1 MKSSNAPLLRLILCS
16 IWFALLAAAAAA
28 GQEKLGDQV
37 RSEIPYRD
45 GKVILVSDFQER
57 VSETRYRAKGHVVVT
72 FQDMVIT
79 ADEVQYDQETRKGFA
94 VGQTRFS
101 QKQQWLSCSRAEFD
115 LNANTAVFYDASG
128 YTDRQ
133 MSVVGRTILKTG
145 PDTYRIEDGMVTAC
159 PQKRPKWSF
168 YTSRADVRV
177 DKTAR
182 LHRTIFK
189 IKGVPVFYFPYL
201 IFPMDKKER
210 SSGFIPFH
218 TGTSTSKGR
227 LIGEGYYQTLGPS
240 ADVLLYGNYF
250 SLRGLALGAVFRA
263 RPNPVTHFTL
273 EAYGIN
279 DKLNQGGVRL
289 VVDGESLL
297 KDDWRAVARVNITS
311 NFEFRQA
318 FEDSFRAATVSEEK
332 ATAFLTRDHESFST
346 NIAFQRQEVL
356 FPVHSLV
363 IRKLPSFEFLS
374 LGTPL
379 GNSPF
384 VLSFRTS
391 FDGVSRIDTSMQTP
405 GLVQRLD
412 FYPRLTVRLPPLKGF
427 SLMPSVGVRE
437 TYYGVRLDD
446 SSPTGVSNN
455 SFQRRYADLSLDL
468 KTPVLQ
474 RSFSSSWF
482 GNFEHV
488 IEPVLSYRWIHGVK
502 DLQDTIRFDEEDAIA
517 DTSEMEYG
525 IINRFY
531 KERQTGS
538 GVRERHEFMS
548 FGLIQKYYFDPTFGG
563 AFQQG
568 QLNSFYPLDTVS
580 GFYQTG
586 IARDYSPLSAV
597 LQISPQSGIHHDV
610 RADFDPK
617 LKRWRDGSIST
628 SWQQGKFV
636 LSGTYFRVLAV
647 EPGIVSSNQIQAQV
661 GYGKLDRGLSS
672 SVTLSYNLLT
682 SQLLNSQTRLN
693 YIWDCCGISAEF
705 TQFDLG
711 LRTESRFSFS
721 FTLKGIGS
729 FGNLKRPE
737 SLF

>member
-1 MKSSNAPLLRLILCS
+1 MKLSKGSLLRLVLCS
-16 IWFALLAAAAAA
+16 IGFALLAVAAAS

-45 GKVILVSDFQER
+45 GKVVLVSDFQER
-57 VSETRYRAKGHVVVT
+57 VSATRYRAKGHVVIT
-72 FQDMVIT
+72 YQDMVIT
-79 ADEVQYDQETRKGFA
+79 TDEAQYDEETRRGFA

-115 LNANTAVFYDASG
+115 LNAQTAVFYDASG

-133 MSVVGRTILKTG
+133 FSVIGRTILKTG

-159 PQKRPKWSF
+159 QQKRPKWSF
-168 YTSRADVRV
+168 SASRTEVHV
-177 DKTAR
+177 DRTAR
-182 LHRTIFK
+182 LHGTMFK
-189 IKGVPVFYFPYL
+189 IKGVPVFYAPFL
-201 IFPMDKKER
+201 VVPMEKKER
-210 SSGFIPFH
+210 SSGFVPFH

-227 LIGEGYYQTLGPS
+227 VISEGYYQTLGPS
-240 ADVLLYGNYF
+240 ADVMVYGDYF
-250 SLRGLALGAVFRA
+250 TLRGLALGTLFRT
-263 RPNPVTHFTL
+263 RPNPDTRFTL
-273 EAYGIN
+273 QAYGIN
-279 DKLNQGGVRL
+279 DRLGQGGVQL
-289 VVDGESLL
+289 MVDGESLL
-297 KDDWRAVARVNITS
+297 RDDWRAVARVNITS

-318 FEDSFRAATVSEEK
+318 FMDNFRAATVSDEK
-332 ATAFLTRDHESFST
+332 ATAFLTRDHDSFST

-363 IRKLPSFEFLS
+363 IRKLPSLEFLS

-384 VLSFRTS
+384 VLDFRTS
-391 FDGVSRIDTSMQTP
+391 FDGLSRIDTSMQTP
-405 GLVQRLD
+405 SLVQRLD
-412 FYPRLTVRLPPLKGF
+412 FYPRLTLRLPPLKGF
-427 SLMPSVGVRE
+427 SLVPSVGVRE
-437 TYYGVRLDD
+437 TYYSARLDD
-446 SSPTGVSNN
+446 SSPSGVSNN
-455 SFQRRYADLSLDL
+455 GFQRRYADLSIDL
-468 KTPVLQ
+468 KTPVLE
-474 RSFSSSWF
+474 RRFSSSWL
-482 GNFEHV
+482 GNFEHT
-488 IEPVLSYRWIHGVK
+488 IEPYLSYHWIHGVK
-502 DLQDTIRFDEEDAIA
+502 DLQDTIRFDEQDAIA

-525 IINRFY
+525 IVNRFY
-531 KERQTGS
+531 RERQTGS
-538 GVRERHEFMS
+538 GVSEKYEFMS
-548 FGLIQKYYFDPTFGG
+548 FGIIQKYYFDPTFGG

-568 QLNSFYPLDTVS
+568 KLNSFYPLDTVS

-586 IARDYSPLSAV
+586 IVRDYSPLSAI
-597 LQISPQSGIHHDV
+597 LQVSPQSGIHHDV

-617 LKRWRDGSIST
+617 LKRWRDGSISS

-636 LSGTYFRVLAV
+636 LSGTYFRVLSV
-647 EPGIVSSNQIQAQV
+647 EPGIPSSNQLQAQV
-661 GYGKLDRGLSS
+661 GYGKPDRGFSS

-682 SQLLNSQTRLN
+682 SQLLNSQSRLI
-693 YIWDCCGISAEF
+693 YTWDCCGLSAEF